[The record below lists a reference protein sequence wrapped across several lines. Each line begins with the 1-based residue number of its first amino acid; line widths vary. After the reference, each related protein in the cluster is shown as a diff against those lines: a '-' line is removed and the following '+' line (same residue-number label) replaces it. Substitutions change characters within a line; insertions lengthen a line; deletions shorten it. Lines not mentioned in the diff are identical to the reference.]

1 MDTVF
6 DLRNLETVY
15 QRKYYSVLT
24 FFYALPVT
32 DYSDMTKE
40 DEVFV
45 LDFFLIQYNLSFI
58 CIMQKYQTQEN
69 MIGILF

>member
-6 DLRNLETVY
+6 DLRNLKTVY
-15 QRKYYSVLT
+15 QRKYYAVLT

-32 DYSDMTKE
+32 DYSEMTKE
-40 DEVFV
+40 DEVFWV
-45 LDFFLIQYNLSFI
+45 FVLIQYNLSFI
-58 CIMQKYQTQEN
+58 FIMQKYQTQEN